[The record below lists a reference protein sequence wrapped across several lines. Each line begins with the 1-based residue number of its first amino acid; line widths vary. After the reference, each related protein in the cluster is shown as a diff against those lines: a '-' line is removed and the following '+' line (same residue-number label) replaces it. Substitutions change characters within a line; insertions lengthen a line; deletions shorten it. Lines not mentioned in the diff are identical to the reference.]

1 MDFSFMSEYWGF
13 FVKGAELTVLLSIF
27 TVILGGIG
35 GMLLSLMKLSRI
47 WVLKAIATAYIEF
60 FRGTPLLVQLFIVY
74 FGLPQLGLSFN
85 EFTAGVVTLSINSA
99 AYIAEIFRA
108 GIQGVDKGQT
118 EAARS
123 LGLSHRQT
131 MRKIILPQAFRN
143 ILPALGNE
151 FIVVIKESSIV
162 SVIGTRELMYNA
174 DTVRSNTF
182 QPFEPLIV
190 AALIY
195 FILTFAL
202 SKLLGVLERRLQAR
216 D

>member
-1 MDFSFMSEYWGF
+1 MSEYWGF